1 MVSLQL
7 FSRPFTLFVI
17 LIAGMVAADALPTGG
32 AHQSESDS
40 TPAQA
45 VAPAQAS
52 SGQASSTAKKS
63 STSSKSSK
71 TATSK
76 SSTSKSTAKS
86 KKTSARKKRRSPR
99 VQRMHE
105 AFAASADLKPMARQL
120 LQDRTP
126 AAYAGVEAY
135 AQKHAKE
142 DAGAL
147 AWLVVGY
154 ARWLDHDY
162 PRTIEALNRAKL
174 HAGDLGDYVAF
185 YLGNA
190 YLQSGHTA
198 EAVATL
204 APFSKTYPD
213 SLLARDSDVTY
224 AASLTAEGHPDQAAT
239 ILERQREPLRADVE
253 LALGR
258 AYSAT
263 GQTAKATAAYRNLY
277 YNLPTSP
284 EADLAAAELKKTAGA
299 GRIPGLLTERRTR
312 ADLLAKGKR
321 WSDAADTYRDLLDE
335 VSPNE
340 VVSVQLALA
349 TALER
354 GNRYKDAKPV
364 LNSIPDSTPAVAAQ
378 KQFLLGEAARA
389 ANDDNGFF
397 AAQNQLR
404 QTAPTS
410 TWMEQSLLSSGNM
423 YLLRRD
429 FDHAIDSYR
438 ELQERFPNGSR
449 AAYAHWKV
457 AWLSLRQ
464 SRLDEAKKGFEQQ
477 IALYPSSAEIPAAL
491 YWRGRLAEEDGEA
504 AKARAFY
511 QKLSDRFR
519 NYYYAELA
527 RQRMK
532 TLKVTGDP
540 VHYALLDRVP
550 ALGAAPKVEI
560 EPVPA
565 DDLRVQKAHLLENGA
580 LLDFAVRE
588 LQADATS
595 DGGAWVPN
603 EIARLCTDSG
613 RYDRA
618 IQVMKRTV
626 PSYFAVDIPE
636 LPRPYWEALFPKAYW
651 TDLKRFSDQNS
662 LDPYLVASLI
672 RQESEFNPNAIS
684 HANAVGLMQLLP
696 STGKHV
702 AKELKLR
709 HFNPSELYTPT
720 VNLQLCTRYFK
731 TMVDKFGSFEY
742 ALAAYNAGSDR
753 VEDWL
758 SQGKYRDVPEFVESI
773 PFTETR
779 EYVQAI
785 VRNSHVYRQLY
796 GTDQQEAKSTAQA
809 TPTAQD

>member
-1 MVSLQL
+1 L
-7 FSRPFTLFVI
+7 FFRPFKFFVI
-17 LIAGMVAADALPTGG
+17 LIAGLVAADALPTSV
-32 AHQSESDS
+32 AHQSGSD
-40 TPAQA
+40 TAQA
-45 VAPAQAS
+45 KPQPSPQGSAS
-52 SGQASSTAKKS
+52 QASSTTKKS
-63 STSSKSSK
+63 SAATKSSKSS
-71 TATSK
+71 ASK
-76 SSTSKSTAKS
+76 SLASKSMAKS
-86 KKTSARKKRRSPR
+86 KKTSTRKHRRSPR
-99 VQRMHE
+99 VQRMHA
-105 AFAASADLKPMARQL
+105 AFVASADLKPMAQQL

-135 AQKHAKE
+135 AQKHAKD
-142 DAGAL
+142 DAGSL

-204 APFSKTYPD
+204 TPFSKNYPD
-213 SLLARDSDVTY
+213 SLLARDADVTY
-224 AASLTAEGHPDQAAT
+224 AASLTAENHPDQAVT

-253 LALGR
+253 LALAR

-263 GQTAKATAAYRNLY
+263 NQAAKASAAFRNLY

-284 EADLAAAELKKTAGA
+284 EADLAAAELKKMAGA
-299 GRIPGLLTERRTR
+299 GRIPGSVTERRTR

-335 VSPNE
+335 VSSGE
-340 VVSVQLALA
+340 RVSVQLALA
-349 TALER
+349 SALER
-354 GNRYKDAKPV
+354 GNRYREAKPV
-364 LNSIPDSTPAVAAQ
+364 LNAIPDSTPAVAAQ

-389 ANDDNGFF
+389 ANDDTAFF
-397 AAQNQLR
+397 AAQNELR
-404 QTAPTS
+404 QSAPTS
-410 TWMEQSLLSSGNM
+410 TWFEQSLLSSGNM

-464 SRLDEAKKGFEQQ
+464 SRLEEAKKGFEQQ
-477 IALYPSSAEIPAAL
+477 IGLYPSSAEVPNAL
-491 YWRGRLAEEDGEA
+491 YWRARLAEEDGEI

-511 QKLSDRFR
+511 QKLSDRYR

-532 TLKVTGDP
+532 TLKATGDP
-540 VHYALLDRVP
+540 VSYALLDRVP
-550 ALGAAPKVEI
+550 ALRSAPKLEI
-560 EPVPA
+560 EPVPM

-588 LQADATS
+588 LQADAS
-595 DGGAWVPN
+595 SEGGGWVPN

-651 TDLKRFSDQNS
+651 PDLKRFSDQNN

-702 AKELKLR
+702 AKELKIR

-720 VNLQLCTRYFK
+720 VNLQLGTRYFR
-731 TMVDKFGSFEY
+731 TMVDKFGAFEY

-758 SQGKYRDVPEFVESI
+758 SQGKYRDIPEFVESI

-796 GTDQQEAKSTAQA
+796 GADQQAKSTAQA
-809 TPTAQD
+809 ASTAQD